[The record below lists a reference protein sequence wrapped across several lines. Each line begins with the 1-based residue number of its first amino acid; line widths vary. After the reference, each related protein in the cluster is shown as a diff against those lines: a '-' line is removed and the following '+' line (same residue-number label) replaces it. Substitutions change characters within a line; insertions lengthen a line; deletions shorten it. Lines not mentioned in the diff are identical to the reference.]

1 MISEG
6 LPAQDTSALPFWL
19 PEPARISAAAGLGR
33 FAPSSEN
40 TLITSLGKQRL
51 ARFVNE
57 NKKISASW
65 PILVITS
72 VQFCSP
78 PPPPKTAAAYLRK
91 HKSCFLGRSPTSLQT
106 WDGSRHPGQ
115 QPQIAGG
122 VQGGESAPFSTHHE
136 QPVSALFY
144 RLLPGH
150 LHFMYPFLPP
160 RRLFCCWKVPNR
172 VWQLSSHDA
181 KCQSHWKPTGDQQRQ
196 NVAS

>member
-6 LPAQDTSALPFWL
+6 LPAQDSSALPFWL

-57 NKKISASW
+57 NNKISASW

-72 VQFCSP
+72 IQFCSP
-78 PPPPKTAAAYLRK
+78 PPNGSSIFKETQKLFSWQEPNLAAG
-91 HKSCFLGRSPTSLQT
+91 LGR
-106 WDGSRHPGQ
+106 SRHPGQ
-115 QPQIAGG
+115 QPRIARG
-122 VQGGESAPFSTHHE
+122 VQGGEPAPFSTRHEQPAE
-136 QPVSALFY
+136 QPVSALFH

-150 LHFMYPFLPP
+150 LHFMYPFLPL

-172 VWQLSSHDA
+172 VWQLPAAMPSA
-181 KCQSHWKPTGDQQRQ
+181 KAAGNPLENSRGRM
-196 NVAS
+196 

>member
-19 PEPARISAAAGLGR
+19 PEPAQISAAAGLGR

-40 TLITSLGKQRL
+40 TFITSLGKQRL

-72 VQFCSP
+72 IQVFLVCFFSP
-78 PPPPKTAAAYLRK
+78 QTAAAYLRK
-91 HKSCFLGRSPTSLQT
+91 HKSCFLGRSPTSLQA

-115 QPQIAGG
+115 QPQIARG
-122 VQGGESAPFSTHHE
+122 VQGGEPAPFSTRHE
-136 QPVSALFY
+136 QPVSALFH

-150 LHFMYPFLPP
+150 LHFMYPFLPL

-172 VWQLSSHDA
+172 VWQLPVAMPSA
-181 KCQSHWKPTGDQQRQ
+181 KAAGNPLENSRGRM
-196 NVAS
+196 